1 MRTILQGSTR
11 VNQVL
16 LQWEKMPENEAT
28 WENLADIMAFY
39 PFLNLKDKVD
49 FNWGG
54 IVTGENDTRTNVDT
68 LAK

>member
-1 MRTILQGSTR
+1 
-11 VNQVL
+11 
-16 LQWEKMPENEAT
+16 MPENEAT